1 MMAKLAQSMADKLGF
16 GDLLWQIATS
26 DGVLLLVA
34 GLIVIAALVGH
45 FPVLSKL
52 SALQQYV
59 IPAKLAVY
67 AVIFLFA
74 FLLGFRTAD
83 DRAEAKAL
91 RADVARKAEVI
102 AAKDFDLRLAIEA
115 TEVAQKQRDEA
126 ALRAKEA
133 QDEIDDYAQRLQ
145 ARPNASCLL
154 APSDFPGGLPDDGKR

>member
-1 MMAKLAQSMADKLGF
+1 MMAKFAQAMADKLGF

-26 DGVLLLVA
+26 DAVLLLVA
-34 GLIVIAALVGH
+34 GLIVIAVLFGH

-67 AVIFLFA
+67 AFVFLFA

-83 DRAEAKAL
+83 DRAEAKAM
-91 RADVARKAEVI
+91 RAEIAQKNEVI
-102 AAKDFDLRLAIEA
+102 AAKDFDLRLAVEA
-115 TEVAQKQRDEA
+115 AEAAQKQRDEA

-133 QDEIDDYAQRLQ
+133 QDEIDDYAEHLK
-145 ARPNASCLL
+145 ARPSASCVLT
-154 APSDFPGGLPDDGKR
+154 PDDFPGSMPDHAKH